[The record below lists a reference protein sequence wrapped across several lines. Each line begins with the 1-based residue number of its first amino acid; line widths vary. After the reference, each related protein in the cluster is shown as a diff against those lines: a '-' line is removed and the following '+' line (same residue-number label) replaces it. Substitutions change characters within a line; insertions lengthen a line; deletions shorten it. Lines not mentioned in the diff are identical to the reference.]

1 MSSRTRAIVLAITA
15 PVVVFAIVGG
25 LLGTVMAREDTYQ
38 HLKIFDDV
46 VSLISSN
53 YVEPVNIDKVMR
65 GAMNGL
71 VDSLDPD
78 SAYLSSDEVKQAE
91 SGAALPAGDLGIE
104 LTRQYYLRVLAA
116 RDNSPAS
123 RAGLRTGDYVRA
135 INDQP
140 TRDMSV
146 WQGTRAL
153 RGAVGSKVTL
163 TIFRG
168 NAADPHVVTL
178 TREAQT
184 PSEVTARIAAP
195 GVGYVRVPAIG
206 PRTADQVKLQVAD
219 VTKNGATKLVIDI
232 RRSASGTYD
241 QGLALA
247 RLFVPKGTLAVR
259 ETKGVAAKDTIV
271 ANSGDGSISLPA
283 VVLMDNGTSGA
294 AELFASALLGNQRA
308 DLVGEH
314 TIGRAGVQKLVKLPG
329 GSGLWLTTVRYLT
342 PAGGPL
348 HEKGL
353 EPTVAVESPEVEFGQ
368 PAPATDI
375 MLDKAIEHVQLTQ
388 APAARVA
395 RATPPQTPIWLAEK
409 KAA

>member
-53 YVEPVNIDKVMR
+53 YVEPVNIDKVMH

-78 SAYLSSDEVKQAE
+78 SAYLSPDEVKQAE
-91 SGAALPAGDLGIE
+91 GGSPAPAGDLGIE

-116 RDNSPAS
+116 RDNSPAAK
-123 RAGLRTGDYVRA
+123 AGLRTGDYVRA
-135 INDQP
+135 INDVP

-146 WQGTRAL
+146 WQGMRAL

-168 NAADPHVVTL
+168 NAADPHVVSM
-178 TREAQT
+178 TREAL
-184 PSEVTARIAAP
+184 PNIEVTGHIAAP

-206 PRTADQVKLQVAD
+206 ARTADQMKSQIAEVS
-219 VTKNGATKLVIDI
+219 KNGATKLVIDI
-232 RRSASGTYD
+232 RRTASGSYD
-241 QGLALA
+241 QGIALA
-247 RLFVPKGTLAVR
+247 RLFVAKGTLALR
-259 ETKGVAAKDTIV
+259 ETKGAPTKDTIA
-271 ANSGDGSISLPA
+271 ANPGDGSVTLPA
-283 VVLMDNGTSGA
+283 VLLMDNGTSGA
-294 AELFASALLGNQRA
+294 AELFASALNGNQRA

-314 TIGRAGVQKLVKLPG
+314 TIGRTGIQKLVKLPG

-342 PAGGPL
+342 PAGTPL

-353 EPTVAVESPEVEFGQ
+353 EPTVAVEGPDVEFGQ
-368 PAPATDI
+368 PAPTTDTA
-375 MLDKAIEHVQLTQ
+375 LEKAIEHVQQ
-388 APAARVA
+388 APVAAAARVA
-395 RATPPQTPIWLAEK
+395 RVTPVWLAEK

>member
-15 PVVVFAIVGG
+15 PVVAFAIVGG
-25 LLGTVMAREDTYQ
+25 VLGTVMAREDTYQ

-53 YVEPVNIDKVMR
+53 YVERVDIDKVMR

-78 SAYLSSDEVKQAE
+78 SAYLSPDEVKQAE

-116 RDNSPAS
+116 RDNSPAAK
-123 RAGLRTGDYVRA
+123 AGLRTGDYVRA
-135 INDQP
+135 INDTP

-146 WQGTRAL
+146 WQGMRAL

-178 TREAQT
+178 VREAL
-184 PSEVTARIAAP
+184 PAADVSGRIATP

-206 PRTADQVKLQVAD
+206 PRTADQVKAQVAD

-232 RRSASGTYD
+232 RRTASGTYD
-241 QGLALA
+241 QGIALA
-247 RLFVPKGTLAVR
+247 RLFVAKGTLAIR
-259 ETKGVAAKDTIV
+259 ETKGIQNKDTIS
-271 ANSGDGSISLPA
+271 ANTGDGGISLPA

-294 AELFASALLGNQRA
+294 AELFASALRGNERA

-329 GSGLWLTTVRYLT
+329 GAGLWLTTVRYLT
-342 PAGGPL
+342 PAGTPL

-353 EPTVAVESPEVEFGQ
+353 EPTVAVEAPDVEFGQ
-368 PAPATDI
+368 PAPSGDI
-375 MLDKAIEHVQLTQ
+375 MLDKAIEQVTQ
-388 APAARVA
+388 SAPSARVA
-395 RATPPQTPIWLAEK
+395 RATPTPTPVWLAEK